1 MSFRIFGKNLPFDE
15 LTDKLDK
22 LTRPLYIL
30 VDEFQGIFSSPE
42 FHDAA
47 KNFFKNLSFRREV
60 SYVGVGS
67 FKLLELLNSQNS
79 LDSSFNKATFRRMPF
94 FTSAEMGKL
103 FDLYKE
109 QCDPEGLFQYIQGK
123 VMHESRG
130 HPASFMILLKLALQY
145 RPTGVS
151 WPYILKEKLCL
162 YMGGTHIKIKQTLE
176 LMNLEDKGHIRDLTK
191 NQMDSWNLDA
201 GQYSILD
208 QNLLNFGILVPDE
221 NRVMF
226 TSGIILRLCIDTVWP
241 RPMNRLLK
249 EDIDNPI
256 RLLEHGLQCISPATI
271 VDMLVRSSRGPQ
283 ENSFQVALYSAFN
296 SLLPPQMKCLIET
309 KAKGQDQLDL
319 MVIEKITGT
328 AIQFEFIQN
337 IWAGY
342 EFEVGLTTQA
352 EFARYIKQALKYS
365 RHYKMKIHLVNFYLD
380 GHSTPAELEN
390 VPTDIVVVNVMH
402 NVECTK
408 FVITEP
414 GGKKITVNTND
425 QNPQ

>member
-1 MSFRIFGKNLPFDE
+1 
-15 LTDKLDK
+15 
-22 LTRPLYIL
+22 
-30 VDEFQGIFSSPE
+30 
-42 FHDAA
+42 
-47 KNFFKNLSFRREV
+47 
-60 SYVGVGS
+60 
-67 FKLLELLNSQNS
+67 
-79 LDSSFNKATFRRMPF
+79 
-94 FTSAEMGKL
+94 
-103 FDLYKE
+103 
-109 QCDPEGLFQYIQGK
+109 
-123 VMHESRG
+123 
-130 HPASFMILLKLALQY
+130 
-145 RPTGVS
+145 
-151 WPYILKEKLCL
+151 
-162 YMGGTHIKIKQTLE
+162 
-176 LMNLEDKGHIRDLTK
+176 
-191 NQMDSWNLDA
+191 MDSWNLDA
-201 GQYSILD
+201 GQYSLLD

-226 TSGIILRLCIDTVWP
+226 TSGIILRLCIDTVWS

-271 VDMLVRSSRGPQ
+271 VDMLVRNSHGPQ

-402 NVECTK
+402 NVQCTK